1 MLPLLA
7 GIAGTELSSAEE
19 ALFRRVQPA
28 GYILFSRNIESGEQT
43 RRLTDSL
50 YALSEE
56 TPFLTIDQEGGR
68 VVRTGALGWM
78 LPSASC
84 LAKRGDSRDI
94 VKQAT
99 LTARGLRLL
108 GFNMNLAPV
117 LDLGRRDRV
126 SNALPDRCW
135 GTTPNEVLAGA
146 CVYAGALKKGGVLT
160 CGKHFPGLGRA
171 SVDPHYELPIVD
183 ATGEDLQKQDVIP
196 FTSLGE
202 DMLDAVMCAHVFFP
216 HLDEKYPSSLSR
228 IILTDFLRN
237 QLGYEGLVM
246 TDDLDMG
253 AITSRY
259 SLEDAVVL
267 AVNAGNDLAM
277 VCHSHE
283 RMADVADALRL
294 NVSPI
299 RREETEVRLLRYSR
313 KMIARRSE
321 YSFGEWEQLL
331 EESRVFY
338 KTCSDSSD
346 ETGDQSP
353 VTRY

>member
-7 GIAGTELSSAEE
+7 GIVGTELSQAEE
-19 ALFRRVQPA
+19 DLFRRVQPA
-28 GYILFSRNIESGEQT
+28 GYILFSRNIESSEQT

-56 TPFLTIDQEGGR
+56 VPLLTIDQEGGR
-68 VVRTGALGWM
+68 VVRTAALGWM

-84 LAKRGDSRDI
+84 LAKRGDSREI

-117 LDLGRRDRV
+117 LDLGSRDGV

-135 GTTPNEVLAGA
+135 GATPNKVLAGA
-146 CVYAGALKKGGVLT
+146 CVYASALKKGGVLT

-171 SVDPHYELPIVD
+171 SVDPHYELPVVE
-183 ATGEDLQKQDVIP
+183 ASREDLQKHDVIP
-196 FTSLGE
+196 FTALGE
-202 DMLDAVMCAHVFFP
+202 ELLDAVMCAHVFFP
-216 HLDEKYPSSLSR
+216 LLDEKYPSSLSR
-228 IILTDFLRN
+228 VILTDFLRT
-237 QLGYEGLVM
+237 QLGYDGLVM

-253 AITSRY
+253 AITSHY

-283 RMADVADALRL
+283 RMDIVAEALRR
-294 NVSPI
+294 NVIPH
-299 RREETEVRLLRYSR
+299 RQEETEARLLRYSQ
-313 KMIARRSE
+313 RRISPRAD
-321 YSFGEWEQLL
+321 YSSGEWESLSQ
-331 EESRVFY
+331 ESRMFY
-338 KTCSDSSD
+338 ETCSGSAD
-346 ETGDQSP
+346 ESENHSP
-353 VTRY
+353 VAHY